1 MWDYPYRQGWYVI
14 VPKIIIV
21 NITNELRLTSI
32 CRTSHSKVMS
42 IIKKMLTV
50 QPNSDSGSYE
60 YNWKIIGS
68 AASLKKNSFALPANS
83 KGLVMVMMT
92 MLELLLKIFQVRGVQ
107 KQDLLPVRPTA
118 TPGLGLV
125 RKMKNNKNC
134 VLQTMV
140 RFAIILRDTFSFRP
154 TFSQ

>member
-1 MWDYPYRQGWYVI
+1 
-14 VPKIIIV
+14 
-21 NITNELRLTSI
+21 
-32 CRTSHSKVMS
+32 
-42 IIKKMLTV
+42 MLTV

-68 AASLKKNSFALPANS
+68 AASLKKNSFAFPANFFKNS

-134 VLQTMV
+134 VLPTMV
-140 RFAIILRDTFSFRP
+140 RFAIILHGTFSFRP
-154 TFSQ
+154 TFFHNNLF

>member
-1 MWDYPYRQGWYVI
+1 
-14 VPKIIIV
+14 
-21 NITNELRLTSI
+21 
-32 CRTSHSKVMS
+32 
-42 IIKKMLTV
+42 MLTV

-68 AASLKKNSFALPANS
+68 AASLKKKQFRFPSQFKNS

-134 VLQTMV
+134 VLPTMV
-140 RFAIILRDTFSFRP
+140 RFAIILHGTFSFRP
-154 TFSQ
+154 TFFFTIVSFRF